1 MTRPESRSP
10 LALGLFSYILFFL
23 IVPIILYHAELPPF
37 PGDRRFIYF
46 VLLGPFAALWTHG
59 SVFVMAM
66 LAMMIL
72 PLWIALLERGSQGDV
87 GKPLRWD
94 VAFVWQRDG
103 RYPDV
108 NQRRRPLLSSR
119 LCSL

>member
-37 PGDRRFIYF
+37 PGGRRFIYF

-72 PLWIALLERGSQGDV
+72 PLWIALLANAARRVLWASLCGGMWLLFGSV
-87 GKPLRWD
+87 MA
-94 VAFVWQRDG
+94 V
-103 RYPDV
+103 
-108 NQRRRPLLSSR
+108 
-119 LCSL
+119 SLT